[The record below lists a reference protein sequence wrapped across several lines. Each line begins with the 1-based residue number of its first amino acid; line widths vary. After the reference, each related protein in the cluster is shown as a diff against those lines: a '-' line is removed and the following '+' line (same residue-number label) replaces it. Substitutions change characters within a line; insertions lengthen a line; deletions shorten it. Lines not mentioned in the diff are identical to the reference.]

1 MTPKANASGGRERGD
16 RRVAILA
23 FHKVGEPPA
32 GAWPT
37 WNYVPL
43 GRFAALLSL
52 LRDEGWPVIDLA
64 TFISGLANAAELP
77 PRSALLT
84 FDDGYRSTLTEAS
97 PCLLGFG
104 YPAVVFV
111 PTGYIGGR
119 NDFDRGVE
127 PEERICDWDD
137 LRELDRRGVS
147 VQSHGVSHR
156 WYSTLDPAELR
167 DELVRS
173 KEALE
178 DGLSKR
184 VEVLAYPYGDAGRDP
199 GRMAALLRETGY
211 RAGCLYGGGPNRRPV
226 ADACLLS
233 RLAIGPDSDLRRLLE
248 AS

>member
-1 MTPKANASGGRERGD
+1 
-16 RRVAILA
+16 
-23 FHKVGEPPA
+23 
-32 GAWPT
+32 
-37 WNYVPL
+37 
-43 GRFAALLSL
+43 
-52 LRDEGWPVIDLA
+52 
-64 TFISGLANAAELP
+64 
-77 PRSALLT
+77 
-84 FDDGYRSTLTEAS
+84 LTEAS

-111 PTGYIGGR
+111 PTAYIGGR
-119 NDFDRGVE
+119 NDFDRDVE

-184 VEVLAYPYGDAGRDP
+184 VEVLAYPTGMPGAIPAGWQRCCGRPATGRAASTVAGRTAFPSPTPAGSP
-199 GRMAALLRETGY
+199 GWPSVPT
-211 RAGCLYGGGPNRRPV
+211 PT
-226 ADACLLS
+226 
-233 RLAIGPDSDLRRLLE
+233 
-248 AS
+248 